1 MVTGTNGEIHNTTNF
16 SLVRYLLLWRGMR
29 MKYIFIS
36 RTTKKVVK
44 ERHLYSVW
52 DSKSMK
58 KYAIYKI
65 IFLLFLSTPKHLFT
79 FAQFGFL
86 DKLFW
91 LLIITILSRMP
102 TLKYSWNTKIGRS
115 CFEKEQGCGSML
127 SNYHIHMIGLP
138 IDYHTLEY
146 TFYHSFFSFNHLQ
159 LLDFNHFLMI
169 CNFFHSLKYIFHW
182 SGEN

>member
-1 MVTGTNGEIHNTTNF
+1 
-16 SLVRYLLLWRGMR
+16 

-44 ERHLYSVW
+44 GRHLYSVW

-115 CFEKEQGCGSML
+115 CFEKEQGCGCGL

-146 TFYHSFFSFNHLQ
+146 IFTHFFIQPSSIAWFQSLFE
-159 LLDFNHFLMI
+159 DIHFFIYWNTYL
-169 CNFFHSLKYIFHW
+169 FT
-182 SGEN
+182 

>member
-1 MVTGTNGEIHNTTNF
+1 
-16 SLVRYLLLWRGMR
+16 

-44 ERHLYSVW
+44 ERHLYSGW

-79 FAQFGFL
+79 FPRFGFMY
-86 DKLFW
+86 KLFW
-91 LLIITILSRMP
+91 LLVITILSRMP

-115 CFEKEQGCGSML
+115 YFEKEQGCESGL

-146 TFYHSFFSFNHLQ
+146 ILYYSFFSFNHFQVLR
-159 LLDFNHFLMI
+159 FRHFWEYAI
-169 CNFFHSLKYIFHW
+169 FIHSNI
-182 SGEN
+182 

>member
-1 MVTGTNGEIHNTTNF
+1 
-16 SLVRYLLLWRGMR
+16 

-44 ERHLYSVW
+44 ERHLYSGW

-79 FAQFGFL
+79 FPRFGFMY
-86 DKLFW
+86 KLFW
-91 LLIITILSRMP
+91 LLVITILSRMP

-115 CFEKEQGCGSML
+115 YFEKEQGCESGL

-138 IDYHTLEY
+138 IDYHTSEY
-146 TFYHSFFSFNHLQ
+146 IFSLLIFAFNRFQMLHFNHL
-159 LLDFNHFLMI
+159 LGI
-169 CNFFHSLKYIFHW
+169 CNFYPFKYKFH
-182 SGEN
+182 